1 MLKEPKKCRLFRVTG
16 CSLYR
21 DLFAAKVY
29 WGTELRVQTG
39 GVHSLEVFSNRG
51 FTVY

>member
-29 WGTELRVQTG
+29 WGTELRV
-39 GVHSLEVFSNRG
+39 HSLEVFSHRG